1 MRTVRVGL
9 FSVLV
14 TLVPLVILGLL
25 TMWLSQHA
33 VRDEVESKLTLTT
46 ALSGSLVSEH
56 FRAMVAVVDDRAK
69 SEGLV
74 RATADGNSENFDDVE
89 INRQLQELFGSRSDL
104 TGVAL
109 MDVHGVLRASA
120 TSPQLIGRDFSD
132 RGYFQGVVATG
143 EPFVSG
149 VFASASTGATRYVV
163 SIAAYVR
170 AESAGAG
177 PVGRPLAVLVASIGL
192 DDIQTVVDD
201 LARAQGV
208 NLWVTD
214 QNGIVVAKPGGL
226 PSNLE
231 PVADEQIGAA
241 ATLPSGEL
249 GAIGLDANEALV
261 VREVAGPPGWA
272 LFATIGRDEAYA
284 GADRIRVAVLAIG
297 IPLALVVCAGIT
309 VLLMMQRRQWA
320 AGVHLSGARDE
331 AREANRRKSYFL
343 ANMSHELRTPLN
355 SILGFGRLLELDKL
369 TTQQRVSVSYMV
381 QSGEHLLGL
390 IDEVL
395 DISRMERGQ
404 MRLSMESVS
413 AHDVIEGAIGMCRP
427 LADRRGIRI
436 FDESPPDQRYI
447 RADRQRFKQVLV
459 NLLAN
464 AVKYNRDGG
473 EIRVTLTSEHVGTW
487 RVSVIDTGIGV
498 AGDDLGRLFQP
509 FERLSADGTGVE
521 GTGLGLALSK
531 KLMIAMDGEVG
542 VSSRVGE
549 GSTFWVELPVAEP
562 PVEGGRTNPTADQAS
577 LAPVSGPSVTVLY
590 IEDNLTNVRLL
601 EQVMRLRPN
610 VDLMV
615 AMQGRIGLQMA
626 LDHRPGIV
634 LLDLH
639 LPDMSGNEV
648 LRSLRADERTAA
660 TPVVILSADAT
671 SGQSSDHYPAGATA
685 FLSKPFD
692 IAILLQ
698 LIDELG
704 GSSDMPTVGKVVLP
718 VPNPLVAVDV
728 MTTDGAPDDASDSA
742 IEDFAHELI
751 NMLGVI
757 VTYCDLMTHAAS
769 DPATVSYLARAG
781 AAAGLAVDLT
791 REFVLAHSVGEP
803 VGVGRVAERGAPA
816 S

>member
-1 MRTVRVGL
+1 
-9 FSVLV
+9 
-14 TLVPLVILGLL
+14 
-25 TMWLSQHA
+25 
-33 VRDEVESKLTLTT
+33 
-46 ALSGSLVSEH
+46 
-56 FRAMVAVVDDRAK
+56 
-69 SEGLV
+69 
-74 RATADGNSENFDDVE
+74 
-89 INRQLQELFGSRSDL
+89 
-104 TGVAL
+104 
-109 MDVHGVLRASA
+109 
-120 TSPQLIGRDFSD
+120 
-132 RGYFQGVVATG
+132 
-143 EPFVSG
+143 
-149 VFASASTGATRYVV
+149 
-163 SIAAYVR
+163 
-170 AESAGAG
+170 
-177 PVGRPLAVLVASIGL
+177 
-192 DDIQTVVDD
+192 
-201 LARAQGV
+201 
-208 NLWVTD
+208 
-214 QNGIVVAKPGGL
+214 
-226 PSNLE
+226 
-231 PVADEQIGAA
+231 
-241 ATLPSGEL
+241 
-249 GAIGLDANEALV
+249 
-261 VREVAGPPGWA
+261 

-297 IPLALVVCAGIT
+297 IPLALVVCVGIT
-309 VLLMMQRRQWA
+309 VLLMMQRRQWDA
-320 AGVHLSGARDE
+320 RVHLSVARDE

-369 TTQQRVSVSYMV
+369 STEQRVSVSYMI

-395 DISRMERGQ
+395 DISRMERGH
-404 MRLSMESVS
+404 MRLSLEPV
-413 AHDVIEGAIGMCRP
+413 AVHDIVEGAIGMCRP
-427 LADRRGIRI
+427 LALRRGIRI
-436 FDESPPDQRYI
+436 FDETAPNMGHI

-473 EIRVTLTSEHVGTW
+473 EIRVTLTSERAGAL

-498 AGDDLGRLFQP
+498 ASEDLSRLFQP

-521 GTGLGLALSK
+521 GTGLGLALTK

-562 PVEGGRTNPTADQAS
+562 PDESADNEPSRDPAALATVAGPT
-577 LAPVSGPSVTVLY
+577 VSVLY

-626 LDHRPGIV
+626 LDHRPGII

-660 TPVVILSADAT
+660 TPVVILIADAT
-671 SGQSSDHYPAGATA
+671 TCQSGMTGPGGATA
-685 FLSKPFD
+685 FLNKPFD
-692 IAILLQ
+692 IARLLQ
-698 LIDELG
+698 LIDDWG
-704 GSSDMPTVGKVVLP
+704 GSAGTPATGELVPPTL
-718 VPNPLVAVDV
+718 NPMIAVDLV
-728 MTTDGAPDDASDSA
+728 KAVVGHDAAADSA

-803 VGVGRVAERGAPA
+803 DGIDSVTERGAPV
-816 S
+816 